1 MKHSALVGLAG
12 LLFLAISH
20 QAYAGYRVFLDPRA
34 MALGGSGVAASTKFN
49 ASFHNPALIAFSKG
63 DKPDKIYLSVSQG
76 LRETKDTDFERAIE
90 KFQNDGSF
98 NNFVNSVP
106 SASNNREIAQQ
117 IYDYRDTLRQL
128 DLSSYRKDETVSFS
142 LLADTQPL
150 TINFFV
156 REDQREIFTI
166 RNQDEALL
174 GQVYDEAVNSSSKIG
189 LPDFEKELGSS
200 VDEVFFEL
208 KEFGATVATT
218 NVIEYNIPISWGFTP
233 KLIEM
238 HGAHSSAP
246 LQSYDL
252 GNPPVRQISR
262 GLLEWNLDIG
272 FAALLTDNFLREELG
287 LDGFWLEGEWVFG
300 MVAMNMFPTD
310 FTPYFP
316 ARDRDTYP
324 GTKRAIQGL
333 YQLGLAHYREDFM
346 ITMDVDLTEH
356 EVWDFEGT
364 TRFITLGGEYY
375 WRDDFHLRAGM
386 RFNTAQTSESG
397 QDQALFT
404 GGFLYQPHGFSIEAA
419 AVFNGVEKG
428 GTLGIGLAF

>member
-1 MKHSALVGLAG
+1 MKHSALVGLVG
-12 LLFLAISH
+12 LLFLALSH
-20 QAYAGYRVFLDPRA
+20 QAYAGYRTFLDPRA
-34 MALGGSGVAASTKFN
+34 MSLGGSGVAAATKFN

-76 LRETKDTDFERAIE
+76 LREISDKDFELTVE
-90 KFQNDGSF
+90 KFQRDDRFNKFLDDVQRAGS
-98 NNFVNSVP
+98 
-106 SASNNREIAQQ
+106 NRALAQE
-117 IYDYRDTLRQL
+117 IYDYRDHLRQL
-128 DLSSYRKDETVSFS
+128 DLTSYRKDETISFS

-156 REDQREIFTI
+156 REDQREIFAI

-174 GQVYDEAVNSSSKIG
+174 GGVYDQAVNNSG
-189 LPDFEKELGSS
+189 NVALPDFENELGSS
-200 VDEVFFEL
+200 VDEVFFEI

-218 NVIEYNIPISWGFTP
+218 DVIEYNIPISWGFTP
-233 KLIEM
+233 KIIEM

-246 LQSYDL
+246 LQSYNL

-300 MVAMNMFPTD
+300 MVGMNLFPTD
-310 FTPYFP
+310 FTPFFP
-316 ARDRDTYP
+316 ARNRDTYP
-324 GTKRAIQGL
+324 GNKRAIQAL
-333 YQLGLAHYREDFM
+333 YQVGLAHYREDFM
-346 ITMDVDLTEH
+346 VTMDIDITEH